1 MQERLKDRDTQI
13 MKLDTELKDI
23 KGKRDVLKKE
33 MEDRIKSE
41 EAKHEKELEK
51 LCCELAR
58 LQ

>member
-51 LCCELAR
+51 LRCELTR